1 MSRAVNGGRPRV
13 RVVPAAGA
21 VLYRMDG
28 DAPRCA
34 VVHRPRYDDWSL
46 PKGKVDAG
54 ESLAVTAVREIAEET
69 GFTAVLQSRIGT
81 TAYPLKENTRKEV
94 TYWSAL
100 ARGGAFEAN
109 SEVDEI
115 RWLSVEEAKRTVTY
129 ALDRKVLTRFA
140 EAPPARSVLLLVRHA
155 KAGSRS
161 EWSGNDA
168 LRPLD
173 KTGRAQAE
181 MLVPTL
187 RAFGA
192 RRVHSAPRVRCEQ
205 TLAPLAEELG
215 VTIAVEPALTD
226 EAYAITA
233 TKRRGDMTGARTL
246 TISIAC
252 QALWVVPGIVGA
264 LLGAALPEGLDGLQF
279 ALTALFAV
287 LAVDAWRASGDLPAP
302 VIGLVCGLVAA
313 WVAPGQML
321 VVGLCAF
328 VVVLM
333 LRYAVA
339 APRGR
344 DAA

>member
-181 MLVPTL
+181 MLVPML

-226 EAYAITA
+226 EAYLDDPAAARARLIDLAAGKGVAAVGSQGTAIPGMV
-233 TKRRGDMTGARTL
+233 GDLADL
-246 TISIAC
+246 A
-252 QALWVVPGIVGA
+252 
-264 LLGAALPEGLDGLQF
+264 GLDVGDTSTKKAGAWGLGF
-279 ALTALFAV
+279 DGETLVYA
-287 LAVDAWRASGDLPAP
+287 DYYPSPLP
-302 VIGLVCGLVAA
+302 
-313 WVAPGQML
+313 
-321 VVGLCAF
+321 
-328 VVVLM
+328 
-333 LRYAVA
+333 LR
-339 APRGR
+339 
-344 DAA
+344 

>member
-181 MLVPTL
+181 MLVPML

-226 EAYAITA
+226 EAYLDDPAAARARLIDLAAGKGVAAVSSQGTAIPGMV
-233 TKRRGDMTGARTL
+233 GDLADL
-246 TISIAC
+246 A
-252 QALWVVPGIVGA
+252 
-264 LLGAALPEGLDGLQF
+264 GLDVGDTSTKKAGAWGLGFDGETLVYADYYQ
-279 ALTALFAV
+279 
-287 LAVDAWRASGDLPAP
+287 SPLP
-302 VIGLVCGLVAA
+302 
-313 WVAPGQML
+313 
-321 VVGLCAF
+321 
-328 VVVLM
+328 
-333 LRYAVA
+333 LR
-339 APRGR
+339 
-344 DAA
+344 